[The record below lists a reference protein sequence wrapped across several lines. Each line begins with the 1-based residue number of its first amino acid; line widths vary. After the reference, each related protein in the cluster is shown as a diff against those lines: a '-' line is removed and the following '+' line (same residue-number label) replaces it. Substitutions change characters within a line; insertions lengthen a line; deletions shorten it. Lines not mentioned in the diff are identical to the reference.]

1 MNVTVE
7 VVGDHERDLSLSADA
22 TYADVVRESGYS
34 PQEASVLVDGSP
46 VPGDQPV
53 EAERVKLLR
62 LVKGGSGESAGQDT
76 QTGDAG
82 DADNAADEAGDT
94 DTDADEADPNNLDFS
109 LPNPGPGPDPLSL
122 SKLDADLAVLVFHR
136 DHLCGNCRKQVDDFC
151 GRYAEFVEHDAE
163 VIGVLPEPEERAA
176 DWVDHHDMPY
186 PMLADPDATLGDR
199 YGQAIKLG
207 PIGRRVDLIGRM
219 PAVAIVDVRREPEL
233 LWSHT
238 GSNPVDRPALDT
250 VLREL
255 EKFS

>member
-1 MNVTVE
+1 M
-7 VVGDHERDLSLSADA
+7 
-22 TYADVVRESGYS
+22 
-34 PQEASVLVDGSP
+34 
-46 VPGDQPV
+46 
-53 EAERVKLLR
+53 
-62 LVKGGSGESAGQDT
+62 KGGSGESAGQDT
-76 QTGDAG
+76 RS
-82 DADNAADEAGDT
+82 
-94 DTDADEADPNNLDFS
+94 DEADPNNLDFS

-122 SKLDADLAVLVFHR
+122 SKLDADLAVLIFHR

-151 GRYAEFVEHDAE
+151 DRYDEFVEHDAE

-199 YGQAIKLG
+199 YGQAIKFG

-219 PAVAIVDVRREPEL
+219 PAVAVVDVRREPEL

-238 GSNPVDRPALDT
+238 GSNPVDRPKLDT

>member
-7 VVGDHERDLSLSADA
+7 VVGDDERDLSLPADA
-22 TYADVVRESGYS
+22 TYADVIRESGYS

-53 EAERVKLLR
+53 EADRVKLLR
-62 LVKGGSGESAGQDT
+62 LVKGGSGESTGQD
-76 QTGDAG
+76 AR
-82 DADNAADEAGDT
+82 ADD
-94 DTDADEADPNNLDFS
+94 ADPNDLDFS

-151 GRYAEFVEHDAE
+151 ERYAEFVEHDAE

-199 YGQAIKLG
+199 YGQAIKFG

-250 VLREL
+250 ILREL